1 MSSSAQRVLP
11 SRKQFW
17 TGFFLATLGAVL
29 FSAKAIVTKLTYRYG
44 VDALTVLGFRMMLS
58 LPFFALMALLQSQ
71 KARHGLIP
79 RLTRIQGFQVVF
91 LGFIGYYLSSYL
103 DFLGLQYISASLER
117 LILFLAPTFVLLLSA
132 LLLKKPIAG
141 RQWVALAL
149 SYVGVVV
156 VFLQDL
162 SFSGYNVPLG
172 SALVLGAALSYA
184 FYLIGSGELLR
195 QIGATRLVAYAMSV
209 SCLISMAHFFS
220 VYSVSGLYQ
229 HMAVYQLSMIHATLN
244 TVLPTFMIMWAV
256 ARIGAPMTSQ
266 LGLVGPV
273 SLLFL
278 AAWLLGEPIT
288 VLQLVGTAITLTG
301 AIALA
306 RR

>member
-1 MSSSAQRVLP
+1 MQHALP
-11 SRKQFW
+11 DRKQFW
-17 TGFFLATLGAVL
+17 IGFFLASLGAVL
-29 FSAKAIVTKLTYRYG
+29 FSAKAIVTKLSYRYG

-58 LPFFALMALLQSQ
+58 LPFFAFIAFVQSH
-71 KARHGLIP
+71 KARKGYIA
-79 RLTRIQGFQVVF
+79 RLTRAQGLQVIF
-91 LGFIGYYLSSYL
+91 LGFIGYYLASYL

-132 LLLKKPIAG
+132 LLLKKKISG
-141 RQWVALAL
+141 RQWIALLL

-162 SFSGYNVPLG
+162 SFSGHNVPLG
-172 SALVLGAALSYA
+172 SAFVLASALSYA
-184 FYLIGSGELLR
+184 CYLIGSGELLKR
-195 QIGATRLVAYAMSV
+195 IGATRLVAYAMSV
-209 SCLISMAHFFS
+209 SCIISMAHFFS
-220 VYSVSGLYQ
+220 VYSWGGLLQ
-229 HMAVYQLSMIHATLN
+229 HTAVYQLSLIHAIVN

-278 AAWLLGEPIT
+278 AAWLLDEPLTI
-288 VLQLVGTAITLTG
+288 LQLVGTAITLTG
-301 AIALA
+301 AIVLT

>member
-1 MSSSAQRVLP
+1 MSLSVQHALP
-11 SRKQFW
+11 DRKQFW
-17 TGFFLATLGAVL
+17 IGFFLASLGAVL
-29 FSAKAIVTKLTYRYG
+29 FSAKAIVTKLSYRYG

-58 LPFFALMALLQSQ
+58 LPFFAFIAFVQSH
-71 KARHGLIP
+71 KARKGYIA
-79 RLTRIQGFQVVF
+79 RLTRAQGLQVIF
-91 LGFIGYYLSSYL
+91 LGFIGYYLASYL

-132 LLLKKPIAG
+132 LLLKKKISG
-141 RQWVALAL
+141 RQWIALLL

-162 SFSGYNVPLG
+162 SFSGHNVPLG
-172 SALVLGAALSYA
+172 SAFVLASALSYA
-184 FYLIGSGELLR
+184 CYLIGSGELLKR
-195 QIGATRLVAYAMSV
+195 IGATRLVAYAMSV
-209 SCLISMAHFFS
+209 SCIISMAHFFS
-220 VYSVSGLYQ
+220 VYSWGGLLQ
-229 HMAVYQLSMIHATLN
+229 HTAVYQLSLIHAIVN

-278 AAWLLGEPIT
+278 AAWLLDEPLTI
-288 VLQLVGTAITLTG
+288 LQLVGTAITLTG
-301 AIALA
+301 AIVLT